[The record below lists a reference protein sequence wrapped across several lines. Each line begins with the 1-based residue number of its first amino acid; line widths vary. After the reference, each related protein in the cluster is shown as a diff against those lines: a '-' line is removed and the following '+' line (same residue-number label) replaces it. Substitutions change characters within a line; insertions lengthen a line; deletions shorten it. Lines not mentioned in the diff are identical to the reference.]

1 MPRIS
6 KDPQERRDEILNAA
20 IKLFATKGYEHTS
33 VRDIVKKVGV
43 AQGTFY
49 YYFQSKEEII
59 NAACERTLASRLE
72 KVKHLVESTQWN
84 ALEKLTR
91 IFTEASPNEQD
102 VDVLEY
108 IHQENNSTMHQKWIV
123 AEIMALLPYA
133 KQIVRQ
139 GVEEGVFN
147 AHQPELAVEFLLV
160 GTSFWLDK
168 GIFSW
173 NEQEYIEKRQA
184 LTDIIDRLLVSDPH
198 ASLDSK

>member
-72 KVKHLVESTQWN
+72 KVKDLVESTQWN